1 MFENTIAAISTSLQ
15 DGAISIIRLSGDKA
29 IEITQKIFDRHI
41 INAKSHTIHYGFIID
56 ADKNP
61 VDEVLISIFR
71 APKTYTREDIVEIN
85 CHGGTFITR
94 KILSMVL
101 SAGADLAKPGEF
113 TQRAFYHGRIDLSQA
128 EAVQDMIE
136 ASNNTAANMAIHGIK
151 GSVKKLLQ
159 PLIDDLMDIIAQI
172 EVNID
177 YPEYEDVEQLTTNDL
192 LPKTSDWLDK
202 IDHILARV
210 QTGQMLKKGIDT
222 IIVGKPN
229 VGKSSLLNALL
240 EEDKAIVTDIAGTTR
255 DLVEGQIHIGSVQ
268 LNLIDTAGI
277 RESNDKIE
285 QIGIEKSQEKLKDAK
300 LVLLVFDGSKELD
313 EEDKQLLEL
322 TKDKMRLII
331 YNKLDKTSPDK
342 DGIWISAA
350 NKEIQPLIDALENL
364 YHEDLLKED
373 PLLSNERQ
381 IGLLNQAKEDMLR
394 AKEAMD
400 MMVEPDLIEID
411 IQAAHDHLKEILG
424 EVHRED
430 LLVPARLLLLLII
443 HLYEKEAKARHF
455 LWYESVLCTLFLFEQ
470 LAYRELDDY
479 NRDEHHG
486 AAYPFACARHI
497 VQDYHSRQHC
507 ENGFEAHQ
515 HRGDGRVGVFLP
527 DYLERICDSAR
538 ENARIEYRGECFKE
552 RLGIEAFKYYREDQ

>member
-29 IEITQKIFDRHI
+29 IEITQKIFDRNI
-41 INAKSHTIHYGFIID
+41 MNTKSHTIHYGFIID
-56 ADKNP
+56 ANKNP

-94 KILSMVL
+94 KVLSMVL

-136 ASNNTAANMAIHGIK
+136 ASNNTAASMAIHGIK

-277 RESNDKIE
+277 RESSDKIE

-331 YNKLDKTSPDK
+331 YNKLDKANPNE

-430 LLVPARLLLLLII
+430 LLD
-443 HLYEKEAKARHF
+443 
-455 LWYESVLCTLFLFEQ
+455 TLFSKF
-470 LAYRELDDY
+470 
-479 NRDEHHG
+479 
-486 AAYPFACARHI
+486 C
-497 VQDYHSRQHC
+497 
-507 ENGFEAHQ
+507 
-515 HRGDGRVGVFLP
+515 
-527 DYLERICDSAR
+527 
-538 ENARIEYRGECFKE
+538 
-552 RLGIEAFKYYREDQ
+552 LGK

>member
-1 MFENTIAAISTSLQ
+1 MNDDIIVAVATSRLEA
-15 DGAISIIRLSGDKA
+15 AISIIRLSGKDVIAFVQQFFTGK
-29 IEITQKIFDRHI
+29 I
-41 INAKSHTIHYGFIID
+41 INKESHTITYGYIKDNGEKI
-56 ADKNP
+56 
-61 VDEVLISIFR
+61 DEVLVNIYRGKRTF
-71 APKTYTREDIVEIN
+71 TGEEMVEIN
-85 CHGGTFITR
+85 CHGGVYITN
-94 KILSMVL
+94 KVVDLCL
-101 SAGADLAKPGEF
+101 HHGARLAERGEF
-113 TQRAFYHGRIDLSQA
+113 SKRAFLNGRIDLSQA
-128 EAVQDMIE
+128 EAI
-136 ASNNTAANMAIHGIK
+136 S
-151 GSVKKLLQ
+151 
-159 PLIDDLMDIIAQI
+159 DIITAKNSYASSLALKGIQGSISHFIKDLKEDLIQIITQI

-192 LPKTSDWLDK
+192 LPKTNDWLDK

-331 YNKLDKTSPDK
+331 YNKLDKTEANK

-400 MMVEPDLIEID
+400 RMVEPDLIEID

-430 LLVPARLLLLLII
+430 LLD
-443 HLYEKEAKARHF
+443 
-455 LWYESVLCTLFLFEQ
+455 TLFSKF
-470 LAYRELDDY
+470 
-479 NRDEHHG
+479 
-486 AAYPFACARHI
+486 C
-497 VQDYHSRQHC
+497 
-507 ENGFEAHQ
+507 
-515 HRGDGRVGVFLP
+515 
-527 DYLERICDSAR
+527 
-538 ENARIEYRGECFKE
+538 
-552 RLGIEAFKYYREDQ
+552 LGK

>member
-29 IEITQKIFDRHI
+29 IEITQKIFDRNI
-41 INAKSHTIHYGFIID
+41 KDAKSHTIHYGFIID

-136 ASNNTAANMAIHGIK
+136 ASNNTAASMAIHGIK

-192 LPKTSDWLDK
+192 LPKTNEWLTK
-202 IDHILARV
+202 IDRILARV

-277 RESNDKIE
+277 RESSDKIE

-331 YNKLDKTSPDK
+331 YNKLDKTEADK

-350 NKEIQPLIDALENL
+350 NKDIQPLIDALENL

-430 LLVPARLLLLLII
+430 LLD
-443 HLYEKEAKARHF
+443 
-455 LWYESVLCTLFLFEQ
+455 TLFSKF
-470 LAYRELDDY
+470 
-479 NRDEHHG
+479 
-486 AAYPFACARHI
+486 C
-497 VQDYHSRQHC
+497 
-507 ENGFEAHQ
+507 
-515 HRGDGRVGVFLP
+515 
-527 DYLERICDSAR
+527 
-538 ENARIEYRGECFKE
+538 
-552 RLGIEAFKYYREDQ
+552 LGK

>member
-136 ASNNTAANMAIHGIK
+136 ASNNTAASMAIHGIK

-192 LPKTSDWLDK
+192 LPKTNDWLDK

-255 DLVEGQIHIGSVQ
+255 VLVEGQIHIGSVQ

-331 YNKLDKTSPDK
+331 YNKLDKTEADK

-430 LLVPARLLLLLII
+430 LLD
-443 HLYEKEAKARHF
+443 
-455 LWYESVLCTLFLFEQ
+455 TLFSKF
-470 LAYRELDDY
+470 
-479 NRDEHHG
+479 
-486 AAYPFACARHI
+486 C
-497 VQDYHSRQHC
+497 
-507 ENGFEAHQ
+507 
-515 HRGDGRVGVFLP
+515 
-527 DYLERICDSAR
+527 
-538 ENARIEYRGECFKE
+538 
-552 RLGIEAFKYYREDQ
+552 LGK

>member
-1 MFENTIAAISTSLQ
+1 MFTMFENTIAAISTSLQ

-136 ASNNTAANMAIHGIK
+136 ASNNTAASMAIHGIK

-177 YPEYEDVEQLTTNDL
+177 YPEYEDVEQLTKNDL
-192 LPKTSDWLDK
+192 LPKTNDWLDK

-430 LLVPARLLLLLII
+430 LLD
-443 HLYEKEAKARHF
+443 
-455 LWYESVLCTLFLFEQ
+455 TLFSKF
-470 LAYRELDDY
+470 
-479 NRDEHHG
+479 
-486 AAYPFACARHI
+486 C
-497 VQDYHSRQHC
+497 
-507 ENGFEAHQ
+507 
-515 HRGDGRVGVFLP
+515 
-527 DYLERICDSAR
+527 
-538 ENARIEYRGECFKE
+538 
-552 RLGIEAFKYYREDQ
+552 LGK

>member
-29 IEITQKIFDRHI
+29 IEITQKIFDRNI
-41 INAKSHTIHYGFIID
+41 MDAKSHTIHYGFIID

-136 ASNNTAANMAIHGIK
+136 ASNNTAASMAIHGIK

-192 LPKTSDWLDK
+192 LPKTNEWLTK
-202 IDHILARV
+202 IDCILARV

-277 RESNDKIE
+277 RESSDKIE

-331 YNKLDKTSPDK
+331 YNKLDKTEADK

-350 NKEIQPLIDALENL
+350 NKDIQPLIDALENL

-430 LLVPARLLLLLII
+430 LLD
-443 HLYEKEAKARHF
+443 
-455 LWYESVLCTLFLFEQ
+455 TLFSKF
-470 LAYRELDDY
+470 
-479 NRDEHHG
+479 
-486 AAYPFACARHI
+486 C
-497 VQDYHSRQHC
+497 
-507 ENGFEAHQ
+507 
-515 HRGDGRVGVFLP
+515 
-527 DYLERICDSAR
+527 
-538 ENARIEYRGECFKE
+538 
-552 RLGIEAFKYYREDQ
+552 LGK

>member
-29 IEITQKIFDRHI
+29 IEITQKIFDRNI
-41 INAKSHTIHYGFIID
+41 MNAKSHTIHYGFIID

-136 ASNNTAANMAIHGIK
+136 ASNDTAASMAIHGIK

-192 LPKTSDWLDK
+192 LPKTNEWLTK
-202 IDHILARV
+202 IDCILARV

-277 RESNDKIE
+277 RESSDKIE

-313 EEDKQLLEL
+313 DEDKQLLEL

-331 YNKLDKTSPDK
+331 YNKLDKTEADK

-350 NKEIQPLIDALENL
+350 NKDIQPLIDALENL
-364 YHEDLLKED
+364 YQEDLLKED

-430 LLVPARLLLLLII
+430 LLD
-443 HLYEKEAKARHF
+443 
-455 LWYESVLCTLFLFEQ
+455 TLFSKF
-470 LAYRELDDY
+470 
-479 NRDEHHG
+479 
-486 AAYPFACARHI
+486 C
-497 VQDYHSRQHC
+497 
-507 ENGFEAHQ
+507 
-515 HRGDGRVGVFLP
+515 
-527 DYLERICDSAR
+527 
-538 ENARIEYRGECFKE
+538 
-552 RLGIEAFKYYREDQ
+552 LGK

>member
-29 IEITQKIFDRHI
+29 IEITQKIFDRNI
-41 INAKSHTIHYGFIID
+41 MDAKSHTIHYGFIID

-136 ASNNTAANMAIHGIK
+136 ASNNTAASMAIHGIK

-192 LPKTSDWLDK
+192 LPKTNEWLTK
-202 IDHILARV
+202 IDRILARV

-277 RESNDKIE
+277 RESSDKIE

-331 YNKLDKTSPDK
+331 YNKLDKTEADK

-350 NKEIQPLIDALENL
+350 NKDIQPLIDALENL

-381 IGLLNQAKEDMLR
+381 IGLLNQAKEDMLS

-430 LLVPARLLLLLII
+430 LLD
-443 HLYEKEAKARHF
+443 
-455 LWYESVLCTLFLFEQ
+455 TLFSKF
-470 LAYRELDDY
+470 
-479 NRDEHHG
+479 
-486 AAYPFACARHI
+486 C
-497 VQDYHSRQHC
+497 
-507 ENGFEAHQ
+507 
-515 HRGDGRVGVFLP
+515 
-527 DYLERICDSAR
+527 
-538 ENARIEYRGECFKE
+538 
-552 RLGIEAFKYYREDQ
+552 LGK

>member
-29 IEITQKIFDRHI
+29 IEITQKIFDRNI
-41 INAKSHTIHYGFIID
+41 MDAKSHTIHYGFIID

-136 ASNNTAANMAIHGIK
+136 ASNDTAASMAIHGIK

-192 LPKTSDWLDK
+192 LPKTNEWLTK
-202 IDHILARV
+202 IDCILARV

-277 RESNDKIE
+277 RESSDKIE

-313 EEDKQLLEL
+313 DEDKQLLEL

-331 YNKLDKTSPDK
+331 YNKLDKTEADK

-350 NKEIQPLIDALENL
+350 NKDIQPLIDALENL
-364 YHEDLLKED
+364 YQEDLLKED

-430 LLVPARLLLLLII
+430 LLD
-443 HLYEKEAKARHF
+443 
-455 LWYESVLCTLFLFEQ
+455 TLFSKF
-470 LAYRELDDY
+470 
-479 NRDEHHG
+479 
-486 AAYPFACARHI
+486 C
-497 VQDYHSRQHC
+497 
-507 ENGFEAHQ
+507 
-515 HRGDGRVGVFLP
+515 
-527 DYLERICDSAR
+527 
-538 ENARIEYRGECFKE
+538 
-552 RLGIEAFKYYREDQ
+552 LGK

>member
-15 DGAISIIRLSGDKA
+15 DGAISIIRLSGDHA
-29 IEITQKIFDRHI
+29 IEITQKIFDRNI
-41 INAKSHTIHYGFIID
+41 MNAKSHTIHYGFIID
-56 ADKNP
+56 QEKNP

-128 EAVQDMIE
+128 EAVQDMID
-136 ASNNTAANMAIHGIK
+136 ASNNTAATMAIHGIK

-192 LPKTSDWLDK
+192 LPKTSDWLEK
-202 IDHILARV
+202 IDHILSRV

-277 RESNDKIE
+277 SESSDKIE

-313 EEDKQLLEL
+313 DEDKQLLEL
-322 TKDKMRLII
+322 TKDKMRLMI
-331 YNKLDKTSPDK
+331 YNKLDQAEANK

-364 YHEDLLKED
+364 YQNDLLKED

-430 LLVPARLLLLLII
+430 LLD
-443 HLYEKEAKARHF
+443 
-455 LWYESVLCTLFLFEQ
+455 TLFSKF
-470 LAYRELDDY
+470 
-479 NRDEHHG
+479 
-486 AAYPFACARHI
+486 C
-497 VQDYHSRQHC
+497 
-507 ENGFEAHQ
+507 
-515 HRGDGRVGVFLP
+515 
-527 DYLERICDSAR
+527 
-538 ENARIEYRGECFKE
+538 
-552 RLGIEAFKYYREDQ
+552 LGK

>member
-1 MFENTIAAISTSLQ
+1 MFENTIVAISTSLQ

-136 ASNNTAANMAIHGIK
+136 ASNNTAASMAIHGIK

-192 LPKTSDWLDK
+192 LPKTNDWLDK

-430 LLVPARLLLLLII
+430 LLD
-443 HLYEKEAKARHF
+443 
-455 LWYESVLCTLFLFEQ
+455 TLFSKF
-470 LAYRELDDY
+470 
-479 NRDEHHG
+479 
-486 AAYPFACARHI
+486 C
-497 VQDYHSRQHC
+497 
-507 ENGFEAHQ
+507 
-515 HRGDGRVGVFLP
+515 
-527 DYLERICDSAR
+527 
-538 ENARIEYRGECFKE
+538 
-552 RLGIEAFKYYREDQ
+552 LGK

>member
-1 MFENTIAAISTSLQ
+1 MFTMFENTIAAISTSLQ

-29 IEITQKIFDRHI
+29 IEITQKIFDRNI
-41 INAKSHTIHYGFIID
+41 INKKSHTIHYGFIID

-136 ASNNTAANMAIHGIK
+136 ASNNTAASMAIHGIK

-430 LLVPARLLLLLII
+430 LLD
-443 HLYEKEAKARHF
+443 
-455 LWYESVLCTLFLFEQ
+455 TLFSKF
-470 LAYRELDDY
+470 
-479 NRDEHHG
+479 
-486 AAYPFACARHI
+486 C
-497 VQDYHSRQHC
+497 
-507 ENGFEAHQ
+507 
-515 HRGDGRVGVFLP
+515 
-527 DYLERICDSAR
+527 
-538 ENARIEYRGECFKE
+538 
-552 RLGIEAFKYYREDQ
+552 LGK

>member
-136 ASNNTAANMAIHGIK
+136 ASNNTAASMAIHGIK

-192 LPKTSDWLDK
+192 LPKTNDWLDK

-411 IQAAHDHLKEILG
+411 IQAAHDHLKEILC

-430 LLVPARLLLLLII
+430 LLD
-443 HLYEKEAKARHF
+443 
-455 LWYESVLCTLFLFEQ
+455 TLFSKF
-470 LAYRELDDY
+470 
-479 NRDEHHG
+479 
-486 AAYPFACARHI
+486 C
-497 VQDYHSRQHC
+497 
-507 ENGFEAHQ
+507 
-515 HRGDGRVGVFLP
+515 
-527 DYLERICDSAR
+527 
-538 ENARIEYRGECFKE
+538 
-552 RLGIEAFKYYREDQ
+552 LGK

>member
-1 MFENTIAAISTSLQ
+1 MIKYTKKERMFTMFENTIAAISTSLQ

-29 IEITQKIFDRHI
+29 IEITQKIFDRNI

-136 ASNNTAANMAIHGIK
+136 ASNNTAASMAIHGIK

-192 LPKTSDWLDK
+192 LPKTNDWLDK

-331 YNKLDKTSPDK
+331 YNKLDKTEADK

-430 LLVPARLLLLLII
+430 LLD
-443 HLYEKEAKARHF
+443 
-455 LWYESVLCTLFLFEQ
+455 TLFSKF
-470 LAYRELDDY
+470 
-479 NRDEHHG
+479 
-486 AAYPFACARHI
+486 C
-497 VQDYHSRQHC
+497 
-507 ENGFEAHQ
+507 
-515 HRGDGRVGVFLP
+515 
-527 DYLERICDSAR
+527 
-538 ENARIEYRGECFKE
+538 
-552 RLGIEAFKYYREDQ
+552 LGK